1 MLKVNW
7 IHFSGTHYR
16 TLIRLF
22 AFGGV
27 SEKNKKMQS
36 IICLNV
42 QKMLQFSKALK
53 YFFYMIKN
61 YWVASLDTDY
71 IVTVL
76 WNSVESSVNFVDLLN
91 DLRVEN
97 VPLEQR
103 LQDFCV

>member
-1 MLKVNW
+1 
-7 IHFSGTHYR
+7 
-16 TLIRLF
+16 
-22 AFGGV
+22 
-27 SEKNKKMQS
+27 
-36 IICLNV
+36 
-42 QKMLQFSKALK
+42 MLQFSKALK

-97 VPLEQR
+97 VPLEQ
-103 LQDFCV
+103 